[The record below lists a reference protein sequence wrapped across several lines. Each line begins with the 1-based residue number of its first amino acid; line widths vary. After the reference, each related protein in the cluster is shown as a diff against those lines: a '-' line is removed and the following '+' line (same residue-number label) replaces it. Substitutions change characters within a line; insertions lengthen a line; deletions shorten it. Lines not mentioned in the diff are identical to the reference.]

1 MVIYLKKLFMFL
13 LCLILGLFIYTYKNN
28 ITEYILLNYV
38 YKNDFNYDSSNE
50 YKITDEFSYFK
61 LTDNYKPENKKDI
74 FNIIYN
80 AINNG
85 YESFNFYCQN
95 SYETCLDDVK
105 DLTSDYELLSVI
117 NNFVHPYNSYN
128 KLNVTINSLGKI
140 NIKVQKLYNE
150 STINILNKKI
160 DTVYNELITDNM
172 TDYDKIKI
180 IHDYIIDNSVYDEQ
194 RANNLY
200 NDYQGEF
207 SSNIATGPLLQGHGI
222 CSGYTDAMKL
232 FLDKMNIPNYKIS
245 SENHIWNLVYID
257 NKWLHLDLTWDD
269 PVINNG
275 EISTIDHT
283 YFLIDTNKLL
293 NIEKTEHNFD
303 ENIFIEAKK
312 A

>member
-1 MVIYLKKLFMFL
+1 M
-13 LCLILGLFIYTYKNN
+13 
-28 ITEYILLNYV
+28 
-38 YKNDFNYDSSNE
+38 
-50 YKITDEFSYFK
+50 
-61 LTDNYKPENKKDI
+61 
-74 FNIIYN
+74 
-80 AINNG
+80 
-85 YESFNFYCQN
+85 
-95 SYETCLDDVK
+95 
-105 DLTSDYELLSVI
+105 SVI

-128 KLNVTINSLGKI
+128 KLNVTTNSLGKI

-160 DTVYNELITDNM
+160 DTVYNELITNM

>member
-50 YKITDEFSYFK
+50 YKITNEFSYFK

-105 DLTSDYELLSVI
+105 DLTSNYELLSVI

-293 NIEKTEHNFD
+293 TIEKTEHNFD

>member
-303 ENIFIEAKK
+303 ENIFMEAKK

>member
-140 NIKVQKLYNE
+140 NIKVQKLYND

-172 TDYDKIKI
+172 TDYDKIKA

-207 SSNIATGPLLQGHGI
+207 SSNIATGPLLQDHGI